1 MLEKRILLDQR
12 LKGTKCESCLEGR
25 DLILGEFPKF
35 PCVVCTMRPDR
46 SKDKSHFVQDVR
58 SEDVSNDINELIR
71 KNSYL
76 NY

>member
-1 MLEKRILLDQR
+1 MDDIRFLLDPR
-12 LKGTKCESCLEGR
+12 LKGTKCETCIEGR

-46 SKDKSHFVQDVR
+46 SKDKSHYQQDVV
-58 SEDVSNDINELIR
+58 SVDVRDALNEQAR